1 MLSDMDAL
9 SFDGYTSYSDSSAP
23 RTPSP
28 RADLPYP
35 SPTQIYDEEG
45 NVGAPSGYRG
55 SLLQELYG
63 QEEEYHKQQ
72 LQQQHSQLPPTS
84 SHPIMP
90 RRATFPYV
98 RHDAPSYP
106 PTYDVY
112 EESYTVVP
120 SNGPSG
126 PTSYYQTPHN
136 PYLQQHQQSS
146 QHHLSYGPSSSGM
159 LPASNMGMGGM
170 PGMPMGPYGH
180 LHPVPPVQHTDD
192 AASKETQYLRRRCFN
207 CHTTEPPSWRRSTL
221 NPGKIVCNK
230 CGLYERTHLRPR
242 PLRFDELRAGGKS
255 RKNSLSNG
263 SGGNGKTSPKS
274 PGKSVVKKESVD
286 VGLGRI
292 RGNRRSSVSSSA
304 GSGSDWD
311 DNGERLFL
319 MHLPTIFHLFLPF
332 LCFPLSFAIL
342 YILPTSS
349 GFSRNQHNHLDYTQ
363 LNLKCNTRMTRPRS
377 SQQVAMSLLRLLTI
391 HRRSVRPLNFTVLL
405 ILILALLTI
414 NNLRRLTITLIL
426 RTLHPI
432 LPILNSLFLRS
443 SPKKRHRQNGHRIS
457 LCTLS

>member
-35 SPTQIYDEEG
+35 SPTHIYEDEVL
-45 NVGAPSGYRG
+45 NAGAPSGYRG

-63 QEEEYHKQQ
+63 HEEGYSKQQ
-72 LQQQHSQLPPTS
+72 QQQQQHSQMPPTS
-84 SHPIMP
+84 SHPTIP

-106 PTYDVY
+106 PSYDGY
-112 EESYTVVP
+112 EESYAVVP
-120 SNGPSG
+120 SHGPSG
-126 PTSYYQTPHN
+126 PQAYYQPPPHN
-136 PYLQQHQQSS
+136 PYLQQSPP
-146 QHHLSYGPSSSGM
+146 HHHHHPYGPPSSGM
-159 LPASNMGMGGM
+159 LPAPAMAMGGM

-180 LHPVPPVQHTDD
+180 LQPALPIQHTDD

-255 RKNSLSNG
+255 RKNSLSNSNG
-263 SGGNGKTSPKS
+263 GTGGNAKTSPKS
-274 PGKSVVKKESVD
+274 PGKSLVKKESVD

-311 DNGERLFL
+311 DNAQPPQLY
-319 MHLPTIFHLFLPF
+319 PTQPEVQY
-332 LCFPLSFAIL
+332 PYDSSFA
-342 YILPTSS
+342 PTS
-349 GFSRNQHNHLDYTQ
+349 GYVT
-363 LNLKCNTRMTRPRS
+363 
-377 SQQVAMSLLRLLTI
+377 
-391 HRRSVRPLNFTVLL
+391 
-405 ILILALLTI
+405 
-414 NNLRRLTITLIL
+414 
-426 RTLHPI
+426 
-432 LPILNSLFLRS
+432 S
-443 SPKKRHRQNGHRIS
+443 SPPGDSPTFVGGPPGELYGSPYNQGSPYHQPSASASASPYHHSHSNSHSHSHSSSASPPDTTHHSLTLPPIIPEEATPTKRASN
-457 LCTLS
+457 

>member
-45 NVGAPSGYRG
+45 NVGVPSGYRG

-84 SHPIMP
+84 SHPTMP

-159 LPASNMGMGGM
+159 LPAPNMGMGGM

-192 AASKETQYLRRRCFN
+192 AASKETHYLRRRCFN

-263 SGGNGKTSPKS
+263 SGANGKTSPKS
-274 PGKSVVKKESVD
+274 PGKSLVKKESVD

-311 DNGERLFL
+311 DNAQPSRLY
-319 MHLPTIFHLFLPF
+319 PTQPEMQYSYDSS
-332 LCFPLSFAIL
+332 SFV
-342 YILPTSS
+342 PTS
-349 GFSRNQHNHLDYTQ
+349 GYVT
-363 LNLKCNTRMTRPRS
+363 
-377 SQQVAMSLLRLLTI
+377 
-391 HRRSVRPLNFTVLL
+391 
-405 ILILALLTI
+405 
-414 NNLRRLTITLIL
+414 
-426 RTLHPI
+426 
-432 LPILNSLFLRS
+432 S
-443 SPKKRHRQNGHRIS
+443 SPPTDSPTFGPPAELYGSPYTHSGSPYHQQSASPYHHSHSSNSPPDTTHPELTLPPIIPEEATPTKRASN
-457 LCTLS
+457 

>member
-28 RADLPYP
+28 RADITYT
-35 SPTQIYDEEG
+35 SPTQIYDDEA
-45 NVGAPSGYRG
+45 NAGASSGYRG

-63 QEEEYHKQQ
+63 QDEAYSKQQ
-72 LQQQHSQLPPTS
+72 QQQQQQQQHSQLPPSS
-84 SHPIMP
+84 SHPTMP

-98 RHDAPSYP
+98 RHDVPSYP
-106 PTYDVY
+106 TSSYDVY
-112 EESYTVVP
+112 EEAYVVP

-126 PTSYYQTPHN
+126 PTAYYQPPHN

-146 QHHLSYGPSSSGM
+146 PHHHPYGPPSSGM
-159 LPASNMGMGGM
+159 LPAPNMMGGM

-180 LHPVPPVQHTDD
+180 LQPPLPIQHTDD

-263 SGGNGKTSPKS
+263 SSGGNGKTSPKS
-274 PGKSVVKKESVD
+274 PGKSLVKKEIID
-286 VGLGRI
+286 VGLGRV

-311 DNGERLFL
+311 DNAQ
-319 MHLPTIFHLFLPF
+319 PTQ
-332 LCFPLSFAIL
+332 L
-342 YILPTSS
+342 YPTQPEVQYSYDSPSYVPTSGYATSSPPTDSPTFGPPAELYGSPYSHHGGSPYHHS
-349 GFSRNQHNHLDYTQ
+349 GSPYYHSNSSASPPDT
-363 LNLKCNTRMTRPRS
+363 TRPD
-377 SQQVAMSLLRLLTI
+377 LTLPPI
-391 HRRSVRPLNFTVLL
+391 
-405 ILILALLTI
+405 ILEEVTP
-414 NNLRRLTITLIL
+414 T
-426 RTLHPI
+426 
-432 LPILNSLFLRS
+432 
-443 SPKKRHRQNGHRIS
+443 KRASN
-457 LCTLS
+457 